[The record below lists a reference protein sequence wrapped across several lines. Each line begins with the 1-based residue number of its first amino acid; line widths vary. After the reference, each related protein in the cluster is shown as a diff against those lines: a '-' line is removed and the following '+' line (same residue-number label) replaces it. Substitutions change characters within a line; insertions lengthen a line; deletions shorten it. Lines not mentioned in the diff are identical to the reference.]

1 MESWTYDAQ
10 DRLTSH
16 TPPER
21 TTTWQLDAG
30 GRRIQQTVVATAGA
44 TGPPVNAN
52 PLEASAGA
60 PLGTL
65 TYSYNSRDQLTQ
77 ISGAQSASYTYDA
90 AGKRLSQ
97 SLTRSG
103 TTQTTRYRWNA
114 QDQLVQ
120 VEQGSGSNPP
130 ELLASYRYSADN
142 LRAEKQL
149 SDLGQANASQASA
162 PSASPLAYERTQWDG
177 LHARRSFEITGS
189 NNTQTLRSD
198 TDAAV
203 LAGNT
208 APWLFSRTEYT
219 NGLGSSSRTTQLHA
233 DSQGT
238 LIATVVSESGA
249 AKADSLLHYSA
260 YGLIDSEASGNAGT
274 GLRSNG
280 HSFGSYYADPETG
293 LLYARARYFDPA
305 SGQFVS
311 RDPEEGEANLPITWG
326 AYQYARYS
334 PYRYNDPNGK
344 VSVSTMIDNAAEG
357 CGAISC
363 GMYALGKG
371 LYTVATLGFASV
383 HDPVKDAYDEGKV
396 SEKRYWV
403 AGFGGGLAVAALNV
417 VTGAASGAAVGAVSS
432 TAGRMAVAAA
442 MGAGSAAAGD
452 AATQGAH
459 MGAGIQE
466 NYNPTQT
473 AIAAGVGGVV
483 GAGSVPLGQ
492 AIKSSLDR
500 REVAKAL
507 AKELQNSEP
516 VLAAKT
522 PSVGPEQVRPV
533 VKDTTG
539 TIVTEGPKLQAAGEL
554 QPQVVSARAGP
565 SEVVSPAKSNV
576 ANSGRD
582 ALIAESRAQSA
593 YLQSKYG
600 GLSSA
605 ERMGRLDELAEA
617 NAYRRLQELESSIP
631 GAHFLEK
638 HGAQTTLQSQLE
650 RVQFGKNPTTG
661 VIEKYANGNP
671 KIPSSATR
679 FLSNRDQLN
688 AIDRA
693 QNIYRMKG
701 DQLLA
706 EQPISFNYLIGEG
719 YKKTSLAYGQSY
731 SVQVWF
737 RNGQVNTAFPIWG
750 Q

>member
-1 MESWTYDAQ
+1 M
-10 DRLTSH
+10 
-16 TPPER
+16 
-21 TTTWQLDAG
+21 
-30 GRRIQQTVVATAGA
+30 
-44 TGPPVNAN
+44 
-52 PLEASAGA
+52 
-60 PLGTL
+60 
-65 TYSYNSRDQLTQ
+65 
-77 ISGAQSASYTYDA
+77 
-90 AGKRLSQ
+90 
-97 SLTRSG
+97 
-103 TTQTTRYRWNA
+103 
-114 QDQLVQ
+114 Q

-149 SDLGQANASQASA
+149 SDLGQANASQASANA

-208 APWLFSRTEYT
+208 APWLFSRTEYS

-565 SEVVSPAKSNV
+565 SGTNGGVDAGVRWGGGIQGQGMPWENYSANQLPTGSRLPPNFKTFDFFDEVTGTAISAKTLDTTTSAKLARPEQIYKSLKANIDATTNFESYTLKGRTVSSDDIAARQLHV
-576 ANSGRD
+576 AVPEVTT
-582 ALIAESRAQSA
+582 AAQWK
-593 YLQSKYG
+593 QI
-600 GLSSA
+600 
-605 ERMGRLDELAEA
+605 
-617 NAYRRLQELESSIP
+617 Q
-631 GAHFLEK
+631 
-638 HGAQTTLQSQLE
+638 Q
-650 RVQFGKNPTTG
+650 
-661 VIEKYANGNP
+661 
-671 KIPSSATR
+671 
-679 FLSNRDQLN
+679 
-688 AIDRA
+688 AI
-693 QNIYRMKG
+693 Q
-701 DQLLA
+701 
-706 EQPISFNYLIGEG
+706 
-719 YKKTSLAYGQSY
+719 YGQSKG
-731 SVQVWF
+731 VQVTVTPV
-737 RNGQVNTAFPIWG
+737 R
-750 Q
+750 

>member
-1 MESWTYDAQ
+1 M
-10 DRLTSH
+10 
-16 TPPER
+16 
-21 TTTWQLDAG
+21 
-30 GRRIQQTVVATAGA
+30 
-44 TGPPVNAN
+44 
-52 PLEASAGA
+52 
-60 PLGTL
+60 
-65 TYSYNSRDQLTQ
+65 
-77 ISGAQSASYTYDA
+77 
-90 AGKRLSQ
+90 
-97 SLTRSG
+97 
-103 TTQTTRYRWNA
+103 
-114 QDQLVQ
+114 
-120 VEQGSGSNPP
+120 
-130 ELLASYRYSADN
+130 
-142 LRAEKQL
+142 
-149 SDLGQANASQASA
+149 
-162 PSASPLAYERTQWDG
+162 
-177 LHARRSFEITGS
+177 
-189 NNTQTLRSD
+189 
-198 TDAAV
+198 
-203 LAGNT
+203 
-208 APWLFSRTEYT
+208 
-219 NGLGSSSRTTQLHA
+219 
-233 DSQGT
+233 
-238 LIATVVSESGA
+238 SESGA

-554 QPQVVSARAGP
+554 KPQVVSASRLL
-565 SEVVSPAKSNV
+565 KY
-576 ANSGRD
+576 
-582 ALIAESRAQSA
+582 SRASEPAQ
-593 YLQSKYG
+593 
-600 GLSSA
+600 
-605 ERMGRLDELAEA
+605 
-617 NAYRRLQELESSIP
+617 RRQ
-631 GAHFLEK
+631 AHF
-638 HGAQTTLQSQLE
+638 SQQLS
-650 RVQFGKNPTTG
+650 VCWK
-661 VIEKYANGNP
+661 
-671 KIPSSATR
+671 SAR
-679 FLSNRDQLN
+679 KPACF
-688 AIDRA
+688 
-693 QNIYRMKG
+693 
-701 DQLLA
+701 
-706 EQPISFNYLIGEG
+706 QP
-719 YKKTSLAYGQSY
+719 Y
-731 SVQVWF
+731 STVF
-737 RNGQVNTAFPIWG
+737 
-750 Q
+750 

>member
-16 TPPER
+16 TTPER

-44 TGPPVNAN
+44 TGPPASAN

-90 AGKRLSQ
+90 AGNRLSQ

-208 APWLFSRTEYT
+208 APWLFSRTEYS

-326 AYQYARYS
+326 AYQYGRYS

-554 QPQVVSARAGP
+554 KPQVVSASRLL
-565 SEVVSPAKSNV
+565 KY
-576 ANSGRD
+576 
-582 ALIAESRAQSA
+582 SRASEPAQ
-593 YLQSKYG
+593 
-600 GLSSA
+600 
-605 ERMGRLDELAEA
+605 
-617 NAYRRLQELESSIP
+617 RRQ
-631 GAHFLEK
+631 AHF
-638 HGAQTTLQSQLE
+638 SQQLS
-650 RVQFGKNPTTG
+650 VCWK
-661 VIEKYANGNP
+661 
-671 KIPSSATR
+671 SAR
-679 FLSNRDQLN
+679 KPACF
-688 AIDRA
+688 
-693 QNIYRMKG
+693 
-701 DQLLA
+701 
-706 EQPISFNYLIGEG
+706 QP
-719 YKKTSLAYGQSY
+719 Y
-731 SVQVWF
+731 STVF
-737 RNGQVNTAFPIWG
+737 
-750 Q
+750 